1 MNRTHT
7 DWPRVGW
14 FCAMVAMSAWVGW
27 QVQPWMHGNEEAR
40 SIIVNVFSFL
50 AGFLMTVMT
59 LLGEPGLVRGRTWRS
74 DAVKRPNLVRRLT
87 RHKWLFVSYL
97 AVLALAFMAALVI
110 RHAPDSPLVVH
121 LERWYLGCA
130 VFAFIYS
137 VLLPFRLQRLQL
149 ERFDEL
155 VEARRNGQK

>member
-1 MNRTHT
+1 MNRSRT

-14 FCAMVAMSAWVGW
+14 FCVVVALSAWAGW
-27 QVQPWMHGNEEAR
+27 WGQPWIHDNAEAR
-40 SIIVNVFSFL
+40 GIIVDVFSIL
-50 AGFLMTVMT
+50 VGFLMTIMT

-74 DAVKRPNLVRRLT
+74 DAVKRPNFEQRLV

-97 AVLALAFMAALVI
+97 AVLALAFMASLVI
-110 RHAPDSPLVVH
+110 RHAPDSPLVAS

-155 VEARRNGQK
+155 VEARRIGRE